1 MGVHCQRLSYWRLNE
16 MNEEESLISKAHMG
30 HEFER
35 KDDMAVQLTFLFIR
49 FQLETSVLQITV
61 HVLLSVHQWPWFPKD
76 SDTWQKFF
84 YSVIQLKYFT
94 EGRHVQFN
102 KTSNWHCSYK
112 YKYNERFV
120 RRRSTNRPGAPYN
133 NNNKSVR
140 TIKQNSFKSF
150 LEYVSVSNVM

>member
-1 MGVHCQRLSYWRLNE
+1 VGVHCQRLSYWRLNE

-150 LEYVSVSNVM
+150 LEYVSVSNVT

>member
-1 MGVHCQRLSYWRLNE
+1 